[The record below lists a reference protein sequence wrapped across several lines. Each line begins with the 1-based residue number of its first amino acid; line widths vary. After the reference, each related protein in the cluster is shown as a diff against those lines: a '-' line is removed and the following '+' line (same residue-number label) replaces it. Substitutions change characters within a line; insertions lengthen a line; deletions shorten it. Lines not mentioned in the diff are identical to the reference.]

1 MAATPL
7 HQWVQYAPA
16 GLEARAVVPEG
27 SACPAIS
34 VDGAGVAM
42 AVRAAADARFPVT
55 VCAAAIPAAARSA
68 ALAGKPLPLPKKRAD
83 RVLLVGDT
91 GCRVTSAGAQDCAN
105 AAAWPFAKGSALEAS
120 LRPDVVVHLGD
131 FYYREAPCPLNNR
144 GCYGSPYG
152 DNWETWETEFFA
164 PAKPLLE
171 SAPFVLVRG
180 NHEECG
186 RGNIGWARLLDPYPF
201 GGGDGCL
208 ARGEPFVAD
217 IGQQT
222 VVVMDVADAAELR
235 ASPSQVE
242 IYRKQ
247 FRAVAKLAPRGPVW
261 LAFHRPIWA
270 SGVSLFGF
278 VVGDNKTLAEAARND
293 IPPNVDLLLSG
304 HIHTFQILS
313 FEEDLPIQIVSGN
326 GGDELHL
333 TAPADPKGIVV
344 DGVTVAAGV
353 GTPGVFGFAML
364 DREAAG
370 WRVTNYDMD
379 GKARHVCVTR
389 ARKLECDRLAT
400 GSNGPGNP

>member
-1 MAATPL
+1 
-7 HQWVQYAPA
+7 
-16 GLEARAVVPEG
+16 
-27 SACPAIS
+27 
-34 VDGAGVAM
+34 
-42 AVRAAADARFPVT
+42 
-55 VCAAAIPAAARSA
+55 
-68 ALAGKPLPLPKKRAD
+68 
-83 RVLLVGDT
+83 
-91 GCRVTSAGAQDCAN
+91 
-105 AAAWPFAKGSALEAS
+105 
-120 LRPDVVVHLGD
+120 
-131 FYYREAPCPLNNR
+131 
-144 GCYGSPYG
+144 
-152 DNWETWETEFFA
+152 
-164 PAKPLLE
+164 
-171 SAPFVLVRG
+171 
-180 NHEECG
+180 
-186 RGNIGWARLLDPYPF
+186 
-201 GGGDGCL
+201 
-208 ARGEPFVAD
+208 
-217 IGQQT
+217 
-222 VVVMDVADAAELR
+222 
-235 ASPSQVE
+235 
-242 IYRKQ
+242 
-247 FRAVAKLAPRGPVW
+247 VW